1 MVCGWAGVLG
11 QGPVADQVV
20 VGFRDVAIRVVVGEG
35 HEAAAALALQQH
47 GPKPIE
53 KPLTRM
59 PCQVAER
66 KWPASCTTIRPDRA
80 VSTPIQVAS
89 NNLPIVVTGCAERA
103 QVQLGG
109 LVCERVVP
117 QRINSRRVRF
127 PMPAVPVQAWLHT
140 CLRYYNA

>member
-1 MVCGWAGVLG
+1 
-11 QGPVADQVV
+11 
-20 VGFRDVAIRVVVGEG
+20 
-35 HEAAAALALQQH
+35 
-47 GPKPIE
+47 
-53 KPLTRM
+53 M

-89 NNLPIVVTGCAERA
+89 NNFPIVVTACAERA

-109 LVCERVVP
+109 LACERVVP

-140 CLRYYNA
+140 CLRY